1 MIESKM
7 SSPEKYI
14 RTANLKIWDGG
25 VMKLQFEFT
34 GVETFFKN
42 QVNKDVDNW
51 ESIFSI
57 EQKG

>member
-14 RTANLKIWDGG
+14 RTANLKIWGGG
-25 VMKLQFEFT
+25 VMKLQFEFM